1 MWGGGVAG
9 AGVCPPL
16 TVALSLCPCRA
27 CLFSLIPDA
36 SCCLSKTLE
45 QICGGIGWQASV
57 TAPLLGG
64 GGRRLRPSLNAPAAF
79 LTALCS
85 PAYATTTITHACRPR
100 SGERYHEICY

>member
-1 MWGGGVAG
+1 MSSACG
-9 AGVCPPL
+9 AVS
-16 TVALSLCPCRA
+16 LSLP

-57 TAPLLGG
+57 TAPLLGDG
-64 GGRRLRPSLNAPAAF
+64 GLRLRPSLNAPAAF

-85 PAYATTTITHACRPR
+85 PAYATTTTIMHVGLVVESDTTRFGIDPIPDKPR
-100 SGERYHEICY
+100 VKK